1 MTDSTASGE
10 DEWTVQRILQWT
22 TNYLRQQNVE
32 SPRLE
37 AELLLAH
44 AKNCQR
50 ILLYTEFETPLTND
64 ERSRMRDYVKRRA
77 AREPLAYIT
86 GHKEFYGREFSVG
99 RGVLVPRPETETL
112 IDVGLELLPAGMAAT
127 VGEVGFGSGC
137 IAVTLAKQ
145 RPKLQILASDTSE
158 SALEFATANVARHGV
173 ADRVELINGS
183 GFEPFR
189 ERELRFDGIVSNPPY
204 VRDDELSGLQAEV
217 RDHEPVQALT
227 SGADGL
233 ELTRQL
239 ISEAPELLKPHG
251 WMVVELD
258 PAQCET
264 AAALFRAAGFEST
277 VIHKDLN
284 GDPRIVQAR
293 LASAG

>member
-77 AREPLAYIT
+77 GREPLAYIT

-112 IDVGLELLPAGMAAT
+112 IDVGLELLP
-127 VGEVGFGSGC
+127 
-137 IAVTLAKQ
+137 
-145 RPKLQILASDTSE
+145 
-158 SALEFATANVARHGV
+158 N
-173 ADRVELINGS
+173 
-183 GFEPFR
+183 
-189 ERELRFDGIVSNPPY
+189 
-204 VRDDELSGLQAEV
+204 
-217 RDHEPVQALT
+217 
-227 SGADGL
+227 
-233 ELTRQL
+233 
-239 ISEAPELLKPHG
+239 
-251 WMVVELD
+251 
-258 PAQCET
+258 
-264 AAALFRAAGFEST
+264 
-277 VIHKDLN
+277 
-284 GDPRIVQAR
+284 
-293 LASAG
+293 